1 MICTFFVLYR
11 VINVLK
17 SMVSEPDILEREDMY
32 ILERMKEFLVS
43 DEVSRMGAA
52 KQLLIVIDRL
62 VRNLLSPYFTIIE
75 LLSLPP

>member
-1 MICTFFVLYR
+1 MLHR

-17 SMVSEPDILEREDMY
+17 SMVSETDILDREDMY
-32 ILERMKEFLVS
+32 ILERMKELLES

-62 VRNLLSPYFTIIE
+62 VRIF
-75 LLSLPP
+75 LSLPLPA